1 MSGVL
6 GTVFPT
12 ELRGLE
18 DKFASP
24 ISSGIWI
31 GGNGQSCLTP
41 TCVWELPITRE

>member
-1 MSGVL
+1 MTDDDDWILPEMSGVL

-24 ISSGIWI
+24 ISSGI
-31 GGNGQSCLTP
+31 
-41 TCVWELPITRE
+41 